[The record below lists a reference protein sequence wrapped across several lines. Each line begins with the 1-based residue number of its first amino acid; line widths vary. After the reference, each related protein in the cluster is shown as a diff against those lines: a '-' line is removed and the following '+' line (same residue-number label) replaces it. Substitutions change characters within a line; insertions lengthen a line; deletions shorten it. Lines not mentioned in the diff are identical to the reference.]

1 MAVLTIKKNL
11 STVLAYLVTSVINT
25 RTTLITPQMNPQV
38 ISMIYTIRPVKES
51 EKSSWYSLWQAY
63 LVFYES
69 SLPDNLTDTI
79 WKRIHDSDNQLQ
91 CRVAEDPET
100 GDIVGLVQFF
110 PHQTT
115 WNINPVCYLNDL
127 YVNPNIRGGGIGAA
141 LINAVEEEAA
151 NQGWEEIY
159 WLTQQHNKVAR
170 GLYDK
175 ITGGTAGFVNYAID
189 MTKR

>member
-1 MAVLTIKKNL
+1 MKYDIR
-11 STVLAYLVTSVINT
+11 LV
-25 RTTLITPQMNPQV
+25 R
-38 ISMIYTIRPVKES
+38 ES
-51 EKSSWYSLWQAY
+51 EKSAWNKLWQAY

-79 WKRIHDSDNQLQ
+79 WQRVHAKDNALQ
-91 CRVAEDPET
+91 CRVAENPEN
-100 GDIVGLVQFF
+100 GELVGLVQFF

-127 YVNPNIRGGGIGAA
+127 YVNPDIRGGGIGAA
-141 LINAVEEEAA
+141 LIKAVEDEATS
-151 NQGWEEIY
+151 QGWEEVY
-159 WLTQQHNKVAR
+159 WLTQEHNKVAR